1 MQIQNDKY
9 SLLHINIREMM
20 DICIKSSLKNYLPYQ
35 RIGAYIMAVAVPI
48 IAIIIGICLF
58 IKEVE
63 ITFVILAVVFAVV
76 TPAIVIPSFF
86 VEKTI
91 SLTGV
96 KLKYAVSVSTKRIS
110 LQDISGV
117 YTTNPKGKL
126 IIFVLGRKKQS
137 IGFGYGFSE
146 EDKVLI
152 LSKLK
157 EIAINRAWEYKEN
170 VTLQEVM
177 QIFRTRQK

>member
-1 MQIQNDKY
+1 
-9 SLLHINIREMM
+9 MM
-20 DICIKSSLKNYLPYQ
+20 DIRIKSSLKNYLPYQ

-48 IAIIIGICLF
+48 IAIILGIYLF
-58 IKEVE
+58 TKEVE
-63 ITFVILAVVFAVV
+63 ITFVMLAVVFAVV
-76 TPAIVIPSFF
+76 TPAVAIPSFF
-86 VEKTI
+86 IEKTI

-96 KLKYAVSVSTKRIS
+96 ELKYAVSISTKRIS

-146 EDKVLI
+146 EDKVFI

-157 EIAINRAWEYKEN
+157 EMAINGGWEYKEN

-177 QIFRTRQK
+177 QIFRARQK